1 MLIENWRAVL
11 TRAWS
16 ARLMILAGLLSGAE
30 VALPYCTDV
39 VQPGALAMLSAFA
52 SSGAFVMR
60 FLAQKNM
67 RSNDGNK

>member
-39 VQPGALAMLSAFA
+39 VRPGALAMLSALA
-52 SSGAFVMR
+52 SSGAFIAR
-60 FLAQKNM
+60 FSAQKNM
-67 RSNDGNK
+67 RPIDGNE